1 MCIIDVS
8 HALGKDP
15 GASNPWGWQ
24 GLPQTRSRRT
34 AGLPHLSRNTDFLS
48 SANPFLSER
57 MSTSPSCSVCLPSVS
72 FLVTPNRS
80 LPKCPGCGNRTHLT
94 GTHGAPWGFRTQN
107 IIPDAIADPHG
118 FLGLSFLPWR
128 MGVGVRYTWEDL
140 NHAVSLL
147 SVFSGCAWHM

>member
-15 GASNPWGWQ
+15 RASHGAGKVFPRPGADELQ
-24 GLPQTRSRRT
+24 
-34 AGLPHLSRNTDFLS
+34 GLPHLSRNTEFLS
-48 SANPFLSER
+48 SASPFLSER
-57 MSTSPSCSVCLPSVS
+57 MSMSLSCSVCLPSVS

-94 GTHGAPWGFRTQN
+94 GIHGAPWGFRTQN
-107 IIPDAIADPHG
+107 IIPDVIANSHS

-128 MGVGVRYTWEDL
+128 MGVGVSYTWEDL

-147 SVFSGCAWHM
+147 SVFGGCARHM